1 MPGAAGVAFDV
12 AVVGAGP
19 AGATAARELAAA
31 GARVALIERATL
43 PRYKS
48 CAGGIPLR
56 TAALLP
62 PGLDAVVE
70 DRVRGLNVSYFG
82 ESRFT
87 RRAQAPFALMVMR
100 DRFDHFLAEHAARAG
115 AELLTG
121 CPVSAVEES
130 ADGCELAV
138 GLRRLRARF
147 VIGAD
152 GANSAIARASGLG
165 AGLAQ
170 SVALEAEVCASRVAL
185 ERWRGLLNVDFG
197 YRPWG
202 YGWVFP
208 KRERLS
214 IGLVLPPGGGPALRA
229 YLQTYLAR
237 LGLAGAE
244 IERTVGHKLLFRRGH
259 EPIAARRMLLAGD
272 AAGLA
277 DEFTEEGI
285 YYAVRSGGLAARA
298 ALRALGG
305 GADGLRGYERA
316 IDRLLMPELRAARR
330 IATLFYLSLRRATRP
345 MLWLSERVS
354 YFWNAFFRIQ
364 QGASSYDRELRR
376 AFWLRPFLPLVDRA
390 ALG

>member
-1 MPGAAGVAFDV
+1 MPGLADAAYDV

-19 AGATAARELAAA
+19 AGATAARVLAAA
-31 GARVALIERATL
+31 GARVALVERATL

-70 DRVRGLNVSYFG
+70 DRVSGLTVSYFG

-87 RRAQAPFALMVMR
+87 RWAQAPFALMVMR

-130 ADGCELAV
+130 ADACDLAI
-138 GLRRLRARF
+138 GSRRLRARF

-152 GANSAIARASGLG
+152 GANSVVARSSGLG

-170 SVALEAEVCASRVAL
+170 SVALEAEVCAAPGAL
-185 ERWRGLLNVDFG
+185 ARWRGLLNVDFG

-208 KRERLS
+208 KYERLS
-214 IGLVLPPGGGPALRA
+214 IGLVLPPGGGSALRTH
-229 YLQTYLAR
+229 LQTYLAR
-237 LGLAGAE
+237 LGLTGAA
-244 IERTVGHKLLFRRGH
+244 IERTVGHKLLFRRGC
-259 EPIAARRMLLAGD
+259 EPIANERLLLAGD

-305 GADGLRGYERA
+305 AADGLRGYERA

-345 MLWLSERVS
+345 MLWLSEHVS

>member
-1 MPGAAGVAFDV
+1 MAGSGSALYDV

-19 AGATAARELAAA
+19 AGATAARVLAGS

-62 PGLDAVVE
+62 AGIEAVLE
-70 DRVRGLNVSYFG
+70 DRVRGLAVSYFG
-82 ESRFT
+82 ERCFT
-87 RRAQAPFALMVMR
+87 RWARNPFALMVMR

-115 AELLTG
+115 AELMTG
-121 CPVSAVEES
+121 QAVSAVEQS
-130 ADGCELAV
+130 DHGCALTL
-138 GLRRLRARF
+138 GARKLHASF

-152 GANSAIARASGLG
+152 GANSVVARGSGLG

-170 SVALEAEVCASRVAL
+170 SVALEAEVCAAPGAL
-185 ERWRGLLNVDFG
+185 ARWRGLLNVDFG

-214 IGLVLPPGGGPALRA
+214 IGLVLPPGAGASLRSH
-229 YLQTYLAR
+229 LQTYLER
-237 LGLAGAE
+237 LGLAGAGV
-244 IERTVGHKLLFRRGH
+244 ERTVGHKLLFRRGH
-259 EPIAARRMLLAGD
+259 EPIANARVLLAGD

-305 GADGLRGYERA
+305 AADGLRGYERA
-316 IDRLLMPELRAARR
+316 IDRLLMPELQAARR
-330 IATLFYLSLRRATRP
+330 IATLFYLTLRRATRP
-345 MLWLSERVS
+345 MLWLSEHVS

-364 QGASSYDRELRR
+364 QGASSYARELRR
-376 AFWLRPFLPLVDRA
+376 AFWLRPLLPLVDRA